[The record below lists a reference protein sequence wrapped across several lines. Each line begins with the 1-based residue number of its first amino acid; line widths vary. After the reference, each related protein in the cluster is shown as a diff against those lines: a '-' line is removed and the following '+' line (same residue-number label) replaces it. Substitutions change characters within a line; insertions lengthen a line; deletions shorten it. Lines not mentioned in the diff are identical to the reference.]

1 MRPPPSIPPAH
12 PFACAGRLQR
22 RGVAEGIAFFAGGL
36 ACGLQT
42 AWLAGWLMLAGPAAA
57 ATPAAGT
64 AAAAA
69 PAAAAPAAI
78 TRAAAAPLAA
88 DAGPSATAGAAGA
101 ADTPATARA
110 IELQFRG
117 GERQQALLRLAQAL
131 AARPTD
137 ASLRFLQGVLL
148 SESGRP
154 TEAVPVFERMTE
166 DFPDLPEPYNNL
178 AVLQAAAGQLDRAR
192 ALLETALRLDPSYR
206 TAHENLGDVFVRL
219 AQRAYEAAAASPQ
232 AEPALKTKLRLARDL
247 VAAR

>member
-1 MRPPPSIPPAH
+1 M
-12 PFACAGRLQR
+12 
-22 RGVAEGIAFFAGGL
+22 AEGIAFFAGSL

-88 DAGPSATAGAAGA
+88 DAGPSATAATASAAGA

-137 ASLRFLQGVLL
+137 AALRFLQGVLL